1 MKPSEA
7 TSTHAAFPQPQ
18 SSPVRCVLAA
28 FHAHEF
34 THRDLHP
41 DSPPRAGPSSFP
53 GSFSSPSHT
62 PRDIPIDPAL
72 LSSSPSSFS
81 GAPTLVSPKRRL
93 DPASN
98 PDLFTPSKRMRL
110 LGVGLASTSSGSF
123 LVTKAKATH
132 LELDRMGAPVFEGIP
147 EQLRVPDWGL
157 TKRSADLKNYS
168 RSGLESYCESLEG
181 EFGDARK
188 LLRAYELISEGQNA
202 QLVVQNLAMGKLKVA
217 LFEKEGSKKSDRRIL
232 FPGGKGRHLTAPEVI
247 AQKREMEN
255 ARKQEDDEREVKKA
269 KREARKAEKAR
280 IEVEWKV
287 MLAEHSAAVEA
298 WVGRCAELKMAGTRA
313 KDLPKK
319 PKRPLKPKPKDSD
332 DEEGEESDGDGSD
345 ED

>member
-1 MKPSEA
+1 
-7 TSTHAAFPQPQ
+7 
-18 SSPVRCVLAA
+18 
-28 FHAHEF
+28 
-34 THRDLHP
+34 
-41 DSPPRAGPSSFP
+41 
-53 GSFSSPSHT
+53 
-62 PRDIPIDPAL
+62 
-72 LSSSPSSFS
+72 
-81 GAPTLVSPKRRL
+81 
-93 DPASN
+93 
-98 PDLFTPSKRMRL
+98 MRL

-132 LELDRMGAPVFEGIP
+132 LELDRMGAPVFEWIP
-147 EQLRVPDWGL
+147 EQLP
-157 TKRSADLKNYS
+157 KN
-168 RSGLESYCESLEG
+168 
-181 EFGDARK
+181 
-188 LLRAYELISEGQNA
+188 SEGQNA

-232 FPGGKGRHLTAPEVI
+232 FPGGKGRHLTAPEAI

-313 KDLPKK
+313 KDLPK
-319 PKRPLKPKPKDSD
+319 
-332 DEEGEESDGDGSD
+332 
-345 ED
+345 